1 MECLPMRIVITGASG
16 QLARRVIEEL
26 LERGVDPSELILVT
40 RGPEALAEYSAR
52 GADVRL
58 GDFTDPSTLP
68 AAFAGGERMLLIS
81 TDAIGAR
88 VQPQRDAID
97 AAVAAGIEH
106 VAYTSIVNPEPGSN
120 PAAAVPDHRAT
131 EDRLRESGLDW
142 TFLRNSIY
150 ADLEAG
156 SQAAALATGR
166 LVTNGGD
173 GSVAYVARDDCAAA
187 AAAVLATD
195 GHAGKAYEITGP
207 ARLDAAAR
215 AAVFAELGG
224 APVDVVQVDDAA
236 YAAGLAEATGMP
248 LPVAQLYATFGTAT
262 RLGAL
267 DALSDDFEALTGRA
281 PRSLRAVLTA
291 ATPA

>member
-1 MECLPMRIVITGASG
+1 MSIVVTGASG
-16 QLARRVIEEL
+16 HLGRRVVEEL
-26 LERGVDPSELILVT
+26 LDRVDARELILVT
-40 RGPEALAEYSAR
+40 RHPDVLAEYADG
-52 GADVRL
+52 GAQVRA
-58 GDFTDPSTLP
+58 GDFTDPSSLP
-68 AAFAGGERMLLIS
+68 GAFAGGERLLLIS

-88 VQPQRDAID
+88 VQHQRDAID
-97 AAVAAGIEH
+97 AAVAAGIRH

-131 EDRLRESGLDW
+131 EDKLRESGLAW

-156 SQAAALATGR
+156 SQAAAVATGQ

-173 GSVAYVARDDCAAA
+173 GAVAYIARDDCAAA

-195 GHAGKAYEITGP
+195 GHEGKAYDITGP
-207 ARLDAAAR
+207 ERLDAAAR

-224 APVDVVQVDDAA
+224 APVEVVQVDDAA
-236 YAAGLAEATGMP
+236 FAAGMAEATGMP
-248 LPVAQLYATFGTAT
+248 LPVAELYATFGTAT
-262 RLGAL
+262 RIGAL
-267 DALSDDFEALTGRA
+267 DVLSDDFDTLTGRR
-281 PRSLRAVLTA
+281 PHSLRDVLTA